1 MKYYTKHLVKEIE
14 LIEGAK
20 LTTEQGHMVEFR
32 FQLIPADMKQ
42 LTSVSG
48 ELNMC
53 LTKTCAIYFSPFANV
68 NQIDKTTIGGSIA
81 GPEASWQ
88 PWDYKE
94 WILVAEKVRKLEAKL
109 RDPEGKQRAS
119 YVNQQGE
126 I

>member
-48 ELNMC
+48 ELN
-53 LTKTCAIYFSPFANV
+53 TCAIYFSPFANV

-88 PWDYKE
+88 P
-94 WILVAEKVRKLEAKL
+94 
-109 RDPEGKQRAS
+109 
-119 YVNQQGE
+119 
-126 I
+126 